1 MMLFQLSQIETLLLS
16 LPDWES
22 LNSCAGLFVKQDSN
36 GKGVIFDGP
45 ANWGHNYQN
54 RIEALGMNFSVINV
68 SETNELWSELESAKN
83 NNEPIIIFNWSPN
96 FTDALYGGE
105 FISFPEYHDDCENDP
120 TWGINSNSTHD
131 CGSKQS

>member
-1 MMLFQLSQIETLLLS
+1 
-16 LPDWES
+16 
-22 LNSCAGLFVKQDSN
+22 
-36 GKGVIFDGP
+36 
-45 ANWGHNYQN
+45 
-54 RIEALGMNFSVINV
+54 MNFNVINV
-68 SETNELWSELESAKN
+68 SETNELWLELESAKN

-131 CGSKQS
+131 CGSKSDSYLKKIAWSGMRNKWPLAYTLLEKINFDKQMIGEMALYLDINQMEPHDAAKNWIDES